1 MRKLISLVAARCM
14 FIRVRDP
21 GLADRATS
29 LKAVRDLRDAHV
41 LGYALALA
49 NTEILQ
55 ASLNQLNE
63 AVHTYRIRLRGTLD
77 RSKPPMEIDE
87 LEQQIGVLDV
97 WENTLTCDGR
107 VYRDIRCYK
116 DEVEQE
122 SAGTVPTQEVPPKA
136 PPPSGKDV
144 KGFVAEFIEKTKER
158 KKPDAA
164 GGLERGQRWPS
175 RRDTRAPVSRV
186 WASGSDTPRRGR
198 PRKKSSATWSKW
210 TQIARR
216 GPPAGRHLYLK

>member
-1 MRKLISLVAARCM
+1 M

-41 LGYALALA
+41 LGHALALA
-49 NTEILQ
+49 NTEVLQ

-122 SAGTVPTQEVPPKA
+122 STGTVPTQEVPPKA
-136 PPPSGKDV
+136 SPPSDKDLKALLQSLLRKRKNGKNPTQLGVWNAAKD
-144 KGFVAEFIEKTKER
+144 GLPGATRERLRLEFGRQVA
-158 KKPDAA
+158 P
-164 GGLERGQRWPS
+164 
-175 RRDTRAPVSRV
+175 
-186 WASGSDTPRRGR
+186 PRRGR
-198 PRKKSSATWSKW
+198 PRKKSSASFR
-210 TQIARR
+210 I
-216 GPPAGRHLYLK
+216 

>member
-1 MRKLISLVAARCM
+1 M

-41 LGYALALA
+41 LGHALALA
-49 NTEILQ
+49 NTEVLQ

-107 VYRDIRCYK
+107 VYRDIRRRSAHTGT
-116 DEVEQE
+116 EVSVTRHEQSPGRGLRQSCAPSSVE
-122 SAGTVPTQEVPPKA
+122 SPSLEVRMPHLQCRA
-136 PPPSGKDV
+136 W
-144 KGFVAEFIEKTKER
+144 
-158 KKPDAA
+158 AA
-164 GGLERGQRWPS
+164 
-175 RRDTRAPVSRV
+175 
-186 WASGSDTPRRGR
+186 
-198 PRKKSSATWSKW
+198 
-210 TQIARR
+210 IAID
-216 GPPAGRHLYLK
+216 

>member
-41 LGYALALA
+41 LGHALALA
-49 NTEILQ
+49 NTEVLQ

-122 SAGTVPTQEVPPKA
+122 SAGTVPAQEVPPKA

-144 KGFVAEFIEKTKER
+144 KGFVAEFIEKTKKNGKNPTQLGVWNAAKDGLPGATRER
-158 KKPDAA
+158 LR
-164 GGLERGQRWPS
+164 LEFGRQV
-175 RRDTRAPVSRV
+175 A
-186 WASGSDTPRRGR
+186 TPRRGR
-198 PRKKSSATWSKW
+198 PRKKSSINS
-210 TQIARR
+210 
-216 GPPAGRHLYLK
+216 PEN